1 MPSQTIVLALVTMGL
16 FASASCQTW
25 RATTVAPQQ
34 LVTQEH
40 PSVVRLTLKDGG
52 IVVLAQPAVRNDSLA
67 SAVDAG
73 AGVALTD
80 ICVLEVRRLSRARSL
95 GLALIVGAIGASW
108 TAIARRTQGG
118 GAEGPP
124 PLPK

>member
-1 MPSQTIVLALVTMGL
+1 VPSQTIVLALVATGL
-16 FASASCQTW
+16 LASASCQTW

-40 PSVVRLTLKDGG
+40 PSVVRLTLENGG
-52 IVVLAQPAVRNDSLA
+52 VVVLAQPTVRNDSLA
-67 SAVDAG
+67 SAVDPGAG
-73 AGVALTD
+73 APLTD
-80 ICVLEVRRLSRARSL
+80 IRVLEVRRFSVARSV
-95 GLALIVGAIGASW
+95 GLALVVGAIGASW
-108 TAIARRTQGG
+108 AAMARRTQGG